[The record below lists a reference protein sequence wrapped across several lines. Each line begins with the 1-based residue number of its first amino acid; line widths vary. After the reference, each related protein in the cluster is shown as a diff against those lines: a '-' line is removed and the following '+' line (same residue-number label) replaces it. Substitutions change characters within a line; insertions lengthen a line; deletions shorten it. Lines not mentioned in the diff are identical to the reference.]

1 MLKISEIKH
10 IILTLLCDVNK
21 IIVSYLTNMKGKRKM
36 EMDYRFDNIPMIGIL
51 SQVAHLSGCY
61 AKQSYEMFDLKPWQA
76 GILIVLSM
84 DGELSQRELANKLN
98 QTPPSVTTAI
108 QKMEKLG
115 YITRTPDPEDQRIL
129 RLRLTDKSREYL
141 EHIREATEQIEERIL
156 KGMNIEEKLLFRR
169 LLMQVRDN
177 LLEETD
183 TDFFKAL

>member
-1 MLKISEIKH
+1 MGMNCK
-10 IILTLLCDVNK
+10 
-21 IIVSYLTNMKGKRKM
+21 
-36 EMDYRFDNIPMIGIL
+36 FDNMPMIGIL

-61 AKQSYEMFDLKPWQA
+61 AKQSYETFDLKPWQA

-84 DGELSQRELANKLN
+84 EGELSQRELAKKLN

-141 EHIREATEQIEERIL
+141 EHIREATQKIEEHIL
-156 KGMNIEEKLLFRR
+156 KGMNMEEKLLFRR

-183 TDFFKAL
+183 TDFLKSHMKL

>member
-1 MLKISEIKH
+1 MAGWDFDCAEYGRR
-10 IILTLLCDVNK
+10 
-21 IIVSYLTNMKGKRKM
+21 IVSKRTGEEIEPDTAVCYNSYSENGKT
-36 EMDYRFDNIPMIGIL
+36 GIHYTYPGFGG
-51 SQVAHLSGCY
+51 SEDFKAAV
-61 AKQSYEMFDLKPWQA
+61 
-76 GILIVLSM
+76 
-84 DGELSQRELANKLN
+84 SQRELAKKLN

-115 YITRTPDPEDQRIL
+115 YITRTPDSEDQRIL

-141 EHIREATEQIEERIL
+141 EHIREATQKIEEHIL

-183 TDFFKAL
+183 TDFLKSHMKL

>member
-1 MLKISEIKH
+1 MGMNCKS
-10 IILTLLCDVNK
+10 
-21 IIVSYLTNMKGKRKM
+21 
-36 EMDYRFDNIPMIGIL
+36 DNIPMIGIL

-61 AKQSYEMFDLKPWQA
+61 AKQSYETFDLKPWQA

-84 DGELSQRELANKLN
+84 EGELSQRELAKKLN

-115 YITRTPDPEDQRIL
+115 YIIRTPDPDDQRIL
-129 RLRLTDKSREYL
+129 RLRLTEKSREYL
-141 EHIREATEQIEERIL
+141 EHIREATKKIEEHIL

-169 LLMQVRDN
+169 LLIQVRDN

-183 TDFFKAL
+183 PDFLKSHIKL